1 MQLDE
6 FVKTTILQV
15 IKGVKDAQVEAIE
28 FGAIVNPRANGG
40 LGEQTAT
47 DVSFDVALSVT
58 GTSAEEMG
66 GRVAIASIINF
77 GGKAT
82 GSDSRQETSR
92 IQFSVA
98 VALPTEA
105 RHQREPEQPVHVPQ
119 LARP

>member
-66 GRVAIASIINF
+66 GRVAIASICTDLVI
-77 GGKAT
+77 T
-82 GSDSRQETSR
+82 
-92 IQFSVA
+92 
-98 VALPTEA
+98 
-105 RHQREPEQPVHVPQ
+105 
-119 LARP
+119 